1 MLSALTRGVS
11 PSIGDCKLTFM
22 ERDKVDVALATQ
34 QHEAY
39 QRCLKQMGV
48 RVTALALMPEA
59 PDAVFIQD
67 TAIVVDEVA
76 VMATMGAACRVGEVE
91 SVTEALS
98 THRACRHLSPPATL
112 EGGDVVRIGRT
123 LYVGDS
129 GRTNREGIK
138 QLSDILAPYDYQ
150 VRPVEVKGCLHLST
164 GCSYLGRDLLLLN
177 PAWVDAAAFQYFDIL
192 EVPETEPWAANT
204 IAIGDVVLIPSAF
217 KRTRVLIE
225 EHGFQVVT
233 TDISEL
239 QKAEGALTC
248 MSLMFNSQPSPGASQ
263 PAL

>member
-11 PSIGDCKLTFM
+11 PTIRDCQLTFM
-22 ERDKVDVALATQ
+22 ERERIDVAAATR

-39 QRCLKQMGV
+39 KQCLTKMGV
-48 RVTALALMPEA
+48 QLTSLELLPQA

-67 TAIVVDEVA
+67 TAVVVDEVA
-76 VMATMGAACRVGEVE
+76 VVATMGAACRAVEVE
-91 SVTEALS
+91 SVAAALAP
-98 THRACRHLSPPATL
+98 HRSLRRLSPPATL

-150 VRPVEVKGCLHLST
+150 VTPVGVRGCLHLST
-164 GCSYLGRDLLLLN
+164 GCSYLGRGLLLLN
-177 PAWVDAAAFQYFDIL
+177 PVWVDAAPFKQFEII
-192 EVPETEPWAANT
+192 EVPETESWAANT
-204 IAIGDVVLIPSAF
+204 IAVGDSVLIASAF
-217 KRTRVLIE
+217 ERTRTLVE
-225 EHGFQVVT
+225 GHGFQVIA

-248 MSLMFNSQPSPGASQ
+248 MSLMFDAHDPAGAR
-263 PAL
+263 L

>member
-22 ERDKVDVALATQ
+22 DREQVNVAAATR

-39 QRCLKQMGV
+39 ERCLERMGV
-48 RVTALALMPEA
+48 RVTSLPLLPEA

-67 TAIVVDEVA
+67 TAVVVDEVA
-76 VMATMGAACRVGEVE
+76 IMATMGAACRSGEVD
-91 SVTEALS
+91 SVTGALAA
-98 THRACRHLSPPATL
+98 HRPLRYLSPPATL

-123 LYVGDS
+123 LYVGES
-129 GRTNREGIK
+129 GRTNREGIR
-138 QLSDILAPYDYQ
+138 QLSEILEPYDYQ
-150 VRPVEVKGCLHLST
+150 VRAVEVKGCLHLST
-164 GCSYLGRDLLLLN
+164 GCSYLGRDLMLVN
-177 PAWVDAAAFQYFDIL
+177 STWIDATVFQYFKLL

-204 IAIGDVVLIPSAF
+204 IAVGDMVLVPSAF
-217 KRTRVLIE
+217 ERTRALVE
-225 EHGFQVVT
+225 AHGFQVIT

-248 MSLMFNSQPSPGASQ
+248 MSLLFDSQPSTGASQ

>member
-22 ERDKVDVALATQ
+22 EREQVDVAMAAR
-34 QHEAY
+34 QHAAY
-39 QRCLKQMGV
+39 ERCLTEMGV
-48 RVTALALMPEA
+48 HVTSLALMPEA

-67 TAIVVDEVA
+67 TAVVVDEVA
-76 VMATMGAACRVGEVE
+76 VMATMGAASRMGEVE
-91 SVTEALS
+91 SVAEVLSAL
-98 THRACRHLSPPATL
+98 RPCRHLSPPATL

-129 GRTNREGIK
+129 GRTNREGIR
-138 QLSDILAPYDYQ
+138 QLGDILAPYDYQ
-150 VRPVEVKGCLHLST
+150 VIPVEVRGCLHLST

-177 PAWVDAAAFQYFDIL
+177 PAWVDAAPFRYFNVL

-204 IAIGDVVLIPSAF
+204 IAVGDAVLVPSAF
-217 KRTRVLIE
+217 QRTRALVE
-225 EHGFQVVT
+225 AHGFQVVT

-248 MSLMFNSQPSPGASQ
+248 MSLLFNSQHAPEASR

>member
-22 ERDKVDVALATQ
+22 EREKLDVAVAAE

-39 QRCLKQMGV
+39 QQCLTKMGV
-48 RVTALALMPEA
+48 RVTPLALLPEA

-67 TAIVVDEVA
+67 TAVVVDEVA
-76 VMATMGAACRVGEVE
+76 VIATMGAASRAGEVK
-91 SVTEALS
+91 SVAEALS
-98 THRACRHLSPPATL
+98 TQRPCRHLSPPATV

-123 LYVGDS
+123 LYVGHS
-129 GRTNREGIK
+129 GRTNREGIR
-138 QLSDILAPYDYQ
+138 QLSAILEPYDYQ
-150 VRPVEVKGCLHLST
+150 VRAVEVTGCLHLST
-164 GCSYLGRDLLLLN
+164 GCSYLGRDLLLVN
-177 PAWVDAAAFQYFDIL
+177 SAWVDATAFEYFHLL

-204 IAIGDVVLIPSAF
+204 IAVGEMVLVPSAF
-217 KRTRVLIE
+217 TQTRALIE
-225 EHGFQVVT
+225 EQGFQVIT

-248 MSLMFNSQPSPGASQ
+248 MSLIFNSQLAPDAHR

>member
-22 ERDKVDVALATQ
+22 EREPVNVAVATR

-39 QRCLKQMGV
+39 TQCLNKMGV
-48 RVTALALMPEA
+48 QVMSLELLSEA

-76 VMATMGAACRVGEVE
+76 VVATMGAACRTNEVE
-91 SVTEALS
+91 SVAEVLS
-98 THRACRHLSPPATL
+98 WHRSLKRLLPTATL
-112 EGGDVVRIGRT
+112 EGGDVVRVGRT
-123 LYVGDS
+123 LYVGVS
-129 GRTNREGIK
+129 GRTNHEGIK

-150 VRPVEVKGCLHLST
+150 VRPVGVRGCLHLST
-164 GCSYLGRDLLLLN
+164 GCSYLGHGQMLLN
-177 PAWVDAAAFQYFDIL
+177 PVWVDADSFGEFEIL
-192 EVPETEPWAANT
+192 EVPETESWAANT
-204 IAIGDVVLIPSAF
+204 IAVDDTVLMASAF
-217 KRTRVLIE
+217 ERTCALVESR
-225 EHGFQVVT
+225 GFKVIA

-248 MSLMFNSQPSPGASQ
+248 MSLMFEAKE
-263 PAL
+263 LELKL

>member
-22 ERDKVDVALATQ
+22 ERERIDVAAATR

-39 QRCLKQMGV
+39 KQSLTKMSV
-48 RVTALALMPEA
+48 HVTSLDLLPAA

-67 TAIVVDEVA
+67 TAVVVDEVA
-76 VMATMGAACRVGEVE
+76 VVATMGAACRAQEVE
-91 SVTEALS
+91 SVVQVLS
-98 THRACRHLSPPATL
+98 SHRTLKRLSPPATL

-129 GRTNREGIK
+129 GRTNREGIR
-138 QLSDILAPYDYQ
+138 QLSDILAPYDYE
-150 VRPVEVKGCLHLST
+150 VRAVGVSGCLHLST
-164 GCSYLGRDLLLLN
+164 GCSYLGRGLMLLN
-177 PAWVDAAAFQYFDIL
+177 PVWVDAGPFRQFEIL
-192 EVPETEPWAANT
+192 EVPETESWAANT
-204 IAIGDVVLIPSAF
+204 IAAGDTVLMASAF
-217 KRTRVLIE
+217 ERTRALVE
-225 EHGFQVVT
+225 ERDFNVIA

-248 MSLMFNSQPSPGASQ
+248 MSIMFDARRS
-263 PAL
+263 

>member
-11 PSIGDCKLTFM
+11 PTIGDCKLTFIKR
-22 ERDKVDVALATQ
+22 ERIDVAAAAR

-39 QRCLKQMGV
+39 KQCLTKMGV
-48 RVTALALMPEA
+48 QITSLVLMPEA

-67 TAIVVDEVA
+67 TAVVVDEVA
-76 VMATMGAACRVGEVE
+76 VVATMGAACRAEEVE
-91 SVTEALS
+91 SVAQALS
-98 THRACRHLSPPATL
+98 SHRPLKRLSPPATL

-129 GRTNREGIK
+129 GRTNREGIR

-150 VRPVEVKGCLHLST
+150 VIPVGVRGCLHLST
-164 GCSYLGRDLLLLN
+164 GCSYLGHGLMLLN
-177 PAWVDAAAFQYFDIL
+177 PVWVDAAPFQQFEIL
-192 EVPETEPWAANT
+192 EVPETEPWSANT
-204 IAIGDVVLIPSAF
+204 IAVGDTVLLASAF
-217 KRTRVLIE
+217 ERTCALVQERGLNVIA
-225 EHGFQVVT
+225 

-248 MSLMFNSQPSPGASQ
+248 MSLMFDARHQ
-263 PAL
+263 

>member
-22 ERDKVDVALATQ
+22 DREEVDVAAAAR

-39 QRCLKQMGV
+39 ERCLQRMGV
-48 RVTALALMPEA
+48 RVIPLPLLREA

-67 TAIVVDEVA
+67 TAVVVDEVA
-76 VMATMGAACRVGEVE
+76 VMATMGAACRSGEVE
-91 SVTEALS
+91 SVVAALS
-98 THRACRHLSPPATL
+98 SHRPLRYLSPPATL
-112 EGGDVVRIGRT
+112 EGGDVVRVGRT

-138 QLSDILAPYDYQ
+138 QLSEILEPYDYQ

-164 GCSYLGRDLLLLN
+164 GCSYLGRDLLLVN
-177 PAWVDAAAFQYFDIL
+177 SAWVDTSAFQYFKLL

-204 IAIGDVVLIPSAF
+204 ITVGDVVLVASIF
-217 KRTRVLIE
+217 ERTRALIE
-225 EHGFQVVT
+225 AHGFQVIT

-248 MSLMFNSQPSPGASQ
+248 MSLMFNSQHAADASQ
-263 PAL
+263 PAQ

>member
-11 PSIGDCKLTFM
+11 PTIGDCKLTFM
-22 ERDKVDVALATQ
+22 ERERIDVAAATR

-39 QRCLKQMGV
+39 KQCLTKMGV
-48 RVTALALMPEA
+48 QITALELLLEA

-67 TAIVVDEVA
+67 TAVVVDEVA
-76 VMATMGAACRVGEVE
+76 VVATMGAACRAEEVE
-91 SVTEALS
+91 SVAEALLP
-98 THRACRHLSPPATL
+98 HRSLRRLSPSATL

-150 VRPVEVKGCLHLST
+150 VTPVGVRGCLHLST
-164 GCSYLGRDLLLLN
+164 GCSYLGRGVLLLN
-177 PAWVDAAAFQYFDIL
+177 RVWVDAAPFRQFEIIEA
-192 EVPETEPWAANT
+192 PETESWAANT
-204 IAIGDVVLIPSAF
+204 IAVGDSVLMASAF
-217 KRTRVLIE
+217 ERTRALVE
-225 EHGFQVVT
+225 GHGFQVIA

-248 MSLMFNSQPSPGASQ
+248 MSLMFDAHHPAGAR
-263 PAL
+263 L

>member
-22 ERDKVDVALATQ
+22 ERERVDVAVATR

-39 QRCLKQMGV
+39 RQCLEKMGV
-48 RVTALALMPEA
+48 LVTSLGIMPEA

-67 TAIVVDEVA
+67 TAVVVDEVA
-76 VMATMGAACRVGEVE
+76 VMATMGAACRAGEVE
-91 SVTEALS
+91 SVTGPLS
-98 THRACRHLSPPATL
+98 AHRPLRHLSPPATL

-150 VRPVEVKGCLHLST
+150 VIPVEVRGCLHLST

-177 PAWVDAAAFQYFDIL
+177 PAWVETAAFRYFNLL

-204 IAIGDVVLIPSAF
+204 IAIGDTVLVPSAF
-217 KRTRVLIE
+217 ERTRALIE
-225 EHGFQVVT
+225 EHGFEVIT

-248 MSLMFNSQPSPGASQ
+248 LSLLFNSQPSPDASQ

>member
-11 PSIGDCKLTFM
+11 PTIGDCKLTFM
-22 ERDKVDVALATQ
+22 EREQVDVAVATR

-39 QRCLKQMGV
+39 THCLKKLGV
-48 RVTALALMPEA
+48 QITSLALLSAA

-67 TAIVVDEVA
+67 TAVVVDEVA
-76 VMATMGAACRVGEVE
+76 VMATMGAACRAGEVE
-91 SVTEALS
+91 SVGEALAP
-98 THRACRHLSPPATL
+98 HRPLKRLMPPATL
-112 EGGDVVRIGRT
+112 EGGDVVRVGRT

-129 GRTNREGIK
+129 GRTNREGIR

-150 VRPVEVKGCLHLST
+150 VKPVRVTGCLHLST
-164 GCSYLGRDLLLLN
+164 GCSYLGRGLMLLN
-177 PAWVDAAAFQYFDIL
+177 PVWVDAASFRQFEIL

-204 IAIGDVVLIPSAF
+204 IAVGGAVLMASCFERTCAVVEGL
-217 KRTRVLIE
+217 
-225 EHGFQVVT
+225 GFHVVA

-248 MSLMFNSQPSPGASQ
+248 MSIMFDARHSPDARC
-263 PAL
+263 P